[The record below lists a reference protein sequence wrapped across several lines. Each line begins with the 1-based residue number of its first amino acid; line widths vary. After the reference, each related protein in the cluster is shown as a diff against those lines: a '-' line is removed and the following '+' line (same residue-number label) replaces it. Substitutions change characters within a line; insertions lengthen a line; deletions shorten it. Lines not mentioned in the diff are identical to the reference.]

1 MFASVRFAPA
11 RGFFLF
17 SAKKC
22 NVSLCQGTN
31 RKKGGGQLK
40 DFEKLYYLHKE
51 ELYRYLL
58 GLTHDPE
65 QAGDLMQE
73 TFLQA
78 MLGIGRFRQHSSVR
92 TWLFAIGRNLWLKE
106 LRKHRE
112 TVEYDDLLETYTR
125 QIQGLY
131 CYAET

>member
-1 MFASVRFAPA
+1 M
-11 RGFFLF
+11 
-17 SAKKC
+17 
-22 NVSLCQGTN
+22 
-31 RKKGGGQLK
+31 K

-51 ELYRYLL
+51 ELYRYLF

-78 MLGIGRFRQHSSVR
+78 MLGIGRFRQESSVR

-106 LRKHRE
+106 MRKRRE
-112 TVEYDDLLETYTR
+112 TVEYDDLLETYAR
-125 QIQGLY
+125 QTLE
-131 CYAET
+131 ETAANR